1 MHAVTLMEECE
12 ALDAGRSAP
21 LPPYYAGRIDVTSD
35 GSVAVLGATTVS
47 VLETAAEV
55 FENSSASRD
64 ERAVL
69 TMSEEVAARPISR
82 SAVEQLIGE
91 FDRRS

>member
-1 MHAVTLMEECE
+1 
-12 ALDAGRSAP
+12 
-21 LPPYYAGRIDVTSD
+21 VTSD